1 MSLVASV
8 TLNRSFLALAS
19 DPSNFIVCGTAGSI
33 GGGGS
38 KQDVITQEGA
48 FRNYANFVTR
58 LILGSAKTRVFSF
71 ALRALTPAQVTQ
83 VESWV
88 GQTCIFRDT
97 YGRRMF
103 GSYVVV
109 TETDIPLSG
118 KAHSTL
124 LTDVQID
131 FQAVNYIEGV

>member
-1 MSLVASV
+1 MSLIASV
-8 TLNRSFLALAS
+8 SLNRSFIALAS
-19 DPSNFIVCGTAGSI
+19 NPANFVVCGTAGSI
-33 GGGGS
+33 GGGGQ
-38 KQDVITQEGA
+38 KQDVITQEGD

-58 LILGSAKTRVFSF
+58 LILGAAKTRVFSF
-71 ALRALTPAQVTQ
+71 TLRALTPAQIALI
-83 VESWV
+83 ESWV
-88 GQTCIFRDT
+88 GQTCLFRDT

-103 GSYVVV
+103 GSYIVV

-124 LTDVQID
+124 QTDVQID